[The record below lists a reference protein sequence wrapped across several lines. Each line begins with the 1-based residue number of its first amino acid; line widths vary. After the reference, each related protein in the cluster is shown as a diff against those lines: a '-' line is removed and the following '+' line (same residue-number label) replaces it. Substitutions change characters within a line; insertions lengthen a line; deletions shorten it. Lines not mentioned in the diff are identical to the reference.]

1 VISLTKG
8 EEDHQVL
15 FRPWANVQTKE
26 IDGELVEVY
35 NKIQLPE
42 LSFKLIFGHICPKC
56 GNVLQAAFFTDRAV
70 DTRGYEEIK
79 TTIRDEKTKELRVF
93 RTGANNRF
101 KSKYDSTLIQ
111 RGGVVSAQFIRLT
124 EHFERT
130 QDDGTTICHFQAYF
144 SFRPDMAIQYVILNN
159 QLNPAIYD
167 LSAKNLEK
175 LAKHA
180 SSQPYMKDDYM
191 QLHDEAGGA
200 STIWLVK
207 RGAYNWVLSTALQ
220 NYIKKEK

>member
-1 VISLTKG
+1 MW
-8 EEDHQVL
+8 EHPAE
-15 FRPWANVQTKE
+15 
-26 IDGELVEVY
+26 
-35 NKIQLPE
+35 
-42 LSFKLIFGHICPKC
+42 
-56 GNVLQAAFFTDRAV
+56 AAFLRTGRWSL
-70 DTRGYEEIK
+70 RGYEEIK

-101 KSKYDSTLIQ
+101 KAKYDSTLIQ
-111 RGGVVSAQFIRLT
+111 RGGVISAQFIRLT

-144 SFRPDMAIQYVILNN
+144 SFRPDMALQYAILNN

-167 LSAKNLEK
+167 LSAKNLAE
-175 LAKHA
+175 LSKHA

-207 RGAYNWVLSTALQ
+207 RGAYNWVLSHALQ